1 MVDLTSENE
10 VEKSVHSGPSIRRAV
25 FQVVDALLLY
35 RKSACGVMRSVFLRC
50 EVWNVLKS
58 EMGVLYFS
66 IP

>member
-1 MVDLTSENE
+1 MVDLTNENV
-10 VEKSVHSGPSIRRAV
+10 VEKSVFSVPSIRRAV
-25 FQVVDALLLY
+25 FHVVDALYLY
-35 RKSACGVMRSVFLRC
+35 RRSGCGVMSNVSLRC